1 MFYESFNVSDTYS
14 LVSKEY
20 LHTSSSMPYVYTSL
34 FSDEYFPVLSQE
46 TKDKLLGLLNF
57 KNVFST
63 DATPPGMKMFTLDY
77 VGDQIKGYD
86 IRSKYQ
92 YNSLAFKT
100 LHWHRFCNTC
110 DIPEF
115 IGLKDKIDII
125 TDVSPSEH
133 SYFCGIYY
141 DENVQASSVIV
152 TDTDW
157 NFNPFHPML
166 KTVDE
171 YRLEEGSLSRSFVS
185 LGNTSTIKYLL
196 DLNYPIHV
204 HSVNGVLRPK
214 IDYPSRRAWHIHR
227 LQDRGLI
234 TADQAQ
240 FITDTVTGRS
250 IFNIEFIV
258 NDTDVVDIRLIHT
271 RIKEFED
278 LTVD

>member
-1 MFYESFNVSDTYS
+1 
-14 LVSKEY
+14 
-20 LHTSSSMPYVYTSL
+20 
-34 FSDEYFPVLSQE
+34 
-46 TKDKLLGLLNF
+46 
-57 KNVFST
+57 
-63 DATPPGMKMFTLDY
+63 
-77 VGDQIKGYD
+77 
-86 IRSKYQ
+86 
-92 YNSLAFKT
+92 
-100 LHWHRFCNTC
+100 
-110 DIPEF
+110 
-115 IGLKDKIDII
+115 
-125 TDVSPSEH
+125 
-133 SYFCGIYY
+133 
-141 DENVQASSVIV
+141 
-152 TDTDW
+152 
-157 NFNPFHPML
+157 ML